1 MPKGAYNRETA
12 VARIL
17 IVDDDESVRDS
28 ISSLLRSVGYK
39 TALFASADAFLN
51 SDGMR
56 EADCL
61 ILDMTMTGLSGLEL
75 QSRLDDM
82 GCSIPIIFVT
92 AEADDDLKSRAL
104 KQGAVALLGK
114 PCDDETLLRAI
125 HSALKPTKR

>member
-12 VARIL
+12 VARIF

-51 SDGMR
+51 SDGMP

-75 QSRLDDM
+75 QNRLVDM
-82 GCSIPIIFVT
+82 RCPIPIIFVT
-92 AEADDDLKSRAL
+92 ADANDDLKA
-104 KQGAVALLGK
+104 
-114 PCDDETLLRAI
+114 
-125 HSALKPTKR
+125 